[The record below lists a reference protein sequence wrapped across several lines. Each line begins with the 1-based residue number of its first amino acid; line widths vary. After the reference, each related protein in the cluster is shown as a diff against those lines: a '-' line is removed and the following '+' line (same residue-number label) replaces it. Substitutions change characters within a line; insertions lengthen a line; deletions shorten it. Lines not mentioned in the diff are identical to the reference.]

1 MTVGNTSALDMALRM
16 FTTRGD
22 YILAETY
29 TFCTAV
35 ETATPMGV
43 KCIGIEMDSE
53 GLTPSSLENILVN
66 WDPSTHQGAAKPWLL
81 YTVPTGQN
89 PTGAT
94 QSEQRRRAIYRIA
107 QEHDLYILEDEPYY
121 YLQMQPFTRLGS
133 PSIPPPS
140 SHEEFL
146 SSLVP
151 SYLSMDTDGRVMRM
165 DSFSKVIAPGLRTAW
180 IVASEQIVERFVRHA
195 EVSTQIPSGASQLM
209 LFKLLEETW
218 GHGNYLEWLVNLRLE
233 YTGRRDNICEACE
246 RCLPREVATFDPPMA
261 GMFVCPSSSALNFGA
276 TSPAR

>member
-16 FTTRGD
+16 FTVRGD
-22 YILAETY
+22 YLLTETY
-29 TFCTAV
+29 MFCSAV

-43 KCIGIEMDSE
+43 KCIGIDMDCE
-53 GLTPSSLENILVN
+53 GLLPSSLEDLLAN
-66 WDPSTHQGAAKPWLL
+66 WDPSAHQGAAKPWLL

-94 QSEQRRRAIYRIA
+94 QSEQRRREIYSIA
-107 QEHDLYILEDEPYY
+107 QQHDVYILEDEPYY
-121 YLQMQPFTRLGS
+121 YLQMQPYTGPGS

-140 SHEEFL
+140 SHDEFL

-165 DSFSKVIAPGLRTAW
+165 ESFSKVIAPGLRTAW

-195 EVSTQIPSGASQLM
+195 EVSTQIPSGASQLI

-218 GHGNYLEWLVNLRLE
+218 GHGGYFDWLMNLRLE

-246 RCLPREVATFDPPMA
+246 LSLPREVATFNPPMA
-261 GMFVCPSSSALNFGA
+261 GMFVGSIHPLCACNSGSC
-276 TSPAR
+276 